1 MSPGDPAWA
10 KGRFRIGLKKQEGF
24 VSVSVLYILQES
36 HIWEELLGFLSD
48 TKENINI
55 GTNDDEA

>member
-1 MSPGDPAWA
+1 MSPGDLAWA
-10 KGRFRIGLKKQEGF
+10 KGRFRICLKKQEGF
-24 VSVSVLYILQES
+24 VSVLYILQES

-48 TKENINI
+48 TKENINT

>member
-10 KGRFRIGLKKQEGF
+10 KGRFRICLKKQEGF